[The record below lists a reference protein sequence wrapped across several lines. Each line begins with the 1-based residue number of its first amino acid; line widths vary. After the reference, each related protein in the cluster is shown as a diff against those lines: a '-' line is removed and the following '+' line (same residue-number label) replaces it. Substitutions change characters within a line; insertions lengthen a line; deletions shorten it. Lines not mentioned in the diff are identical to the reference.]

1 MSLSCLL
8 IDLEFYTDR
17 ESNLNYFNLNHLSD
31 TSIELLRDTASGYLH
46 DVGACSAV
54 KIGESQGTIDDK
66 VIKECTKEIGVPPV
80 LCESS
85 EKQGDDLPVSIT
97 KDDKETLNEN
107 DDKSSPKK
115 LGNL

>member
-17 ESNLNYFNLNHLSD
+17 GSNLNYFDLNHPSD
-31 TSIELLRDTASGYLH
+31 TSIELLRDPASGYLH
-46 DVGACSAV
+46 DVGTCSAV

-66 VIKECTKEIGVPPV
+66 VIQECTKEIGIPPV